1 MCSVVACLSRAIDLS
16 GSSSEDRE
24 TEGGGRPEIT
34 HLQDEERK
42 NRLSH
47 SVLPRPPSPQLVLFS
62 QGPQGA
68 AVGMVPAQVSLPDVV
83 PSPGPDAQT

>member
-1 MCSVVACLSRAIDLS
+1 MCSVVACLSRALDLS

-47 SVLPRPPSPQLVLFS
+47 SVLPRPGGFLP
-62 QGPQGA
+62 A
-68 AVGMVPAQVSLPDVV
+68 AVFTRKPPFPPRLFQKVPLSSLWPLENC
-83 PSPGPDAQT
+83 